1 MPQTNRT
8 TSTPQGLSFNS
19 STLNTLKS
27 SFSTG
32 SNISHSAITT
42 LLGYA
47 QELNSHTHSVED
59 REYSA
64 YGNTYAHSSTT
75 STDNTANP
83 SGTSS
88 ISDTNRAY
96 GDLVQD
102 DEVDQL
108 RALVNA
114 LQSHTH
120 NINDNI
126 L

>member
-1 MPQTNRT
+1 MPRTNRT
-8 TSTPQGLSFNS
+8 TSTPKGLSFNS
-19 STLNTLKS
+19 SDLDSLKVQ
-27 SFSTG
+27 FIAG
-32 SNISHSAITT
+32 SDISHSTITT

-47 QELNSHTHSVED
+47 QELNSHTHSVQD
-59 REYSA
+59 LKYSA
-64 YGNTYAHSSTT
+64 YGNTYAYPTTT
-75 STDNTANP
+75 STDNTASP
-83 SGTSS
+83 SGTSN
-88 ISDTNRAY
+88 ISDIYRAY
-96 GDLVQD
+96 GEVVQD